1 MSSKK
6 AIIIIPTYNERE
18 NIAKLIPVLLEIF
31 TAIKQWQMEILVV
44 DDSSPDGT
52 ADVVAAIAK
61 KDPLV
66 HLFVNTVKAGLG
78 HAYLVGMHEA
88 VTHYQ
93 ADVVFEMDADFSH
106 DPSKIPAFLD
116 AIDQGADMVVG
127 SRYIP
132 GGSIPQD
139 WGWNRKFL
147 SVVGNW
153 VNKIILF
160 DFSVNDWTTGYR
172 AIKKEV
178 FLAVS
183 PEMGDER
190 FAGYTFQIGFLHK
203 ALRKKFRIKEV
214 PIQFTDRVVGESKLG
229 TDYIVNALMY
239 LLTERA
245 KEILASHLFKF
256 AVVGGIG
263 FVINLVALAVLS
275 APAVGIEAGN
285 ASAIG
290 AEIAIVS
297 NFLFNNFWT
306 FSERKV
312 STLGGILKKF
322 VQFNIAS
329 LGAVIIQKVVVGL
342 GTQYTS
348 ASYKFLWFVLAVG
361 IGMVLNYIIYSKV
374 IWKKTK

>member
-31 TAIKQWQMEILVV
+31 TTIKQWQMEILVV

-61 KDPLV
+61 KDPQV

-312 STLGGILKKF
+312 STIGAILKKF

-374 IWKKTK
+374 IWKKK